1 MFKEEK
7 SIIVKETEIM
17 EENIINKDL
26 DRRTEEKDCITKEF
40 GELKDDVLKLKRRNE
55 EMNTKIENLNNKRQ
69 FFLKYV

>member
-26 DRRTEEKDCITKEF
+26 DRRTEEKNCITK
-40 GELKDDVLKLKRRNE
+40 
-55 EMNTKIENLNNKRQ
+55 
-69 FFLKYV
+69 